1 MNVQKFK
8 MSTKCS
14 EQEEESTAK
23 ISKNNICWLLSFEKI
38 ISTLQE
44 ICDIT
49 NGDTHF
55 ATFTINIHLH
65 IFCTYYAT
73 GGN

>member
-1 MNVQKFK
+1 MNLQKFK

-14 EQEEESTAK
+14 GQEEELTAK
-23 ISKNNICWLLSFEKI
+23 ISKNNICWLSSEKI